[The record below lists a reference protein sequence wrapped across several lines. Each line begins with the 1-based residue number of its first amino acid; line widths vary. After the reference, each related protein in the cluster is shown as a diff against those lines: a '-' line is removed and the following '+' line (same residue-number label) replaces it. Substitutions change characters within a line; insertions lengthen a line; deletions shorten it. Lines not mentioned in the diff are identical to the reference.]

1 MKYIKPEI
9 NIKRFSTESIV
20 TASGDITNTFDPE
33 LQRLR
38 DQEGYTVAQVSFTEL
53 TAFNN

>member
-20 TASGDITNTFDPE
+20 TVSGNTRELIQE
-33 LQRLR
+33 LQ
-38 DQEGYTVAQVSFTEL
+38 GYTNDPNAQVAQVSFDAL
-53 TAFNN
+53 TAFNK